1 LAPNEIGVG
10 ARYYY
15 RMPLSRSFPI
25 PLQQHQ
31 RAVSAAFFKLCDKAV
46 EHQKSFAGK
55 RDCSAAPSGIRWS

>member
-25 PLQQHQ
+25 HSSSFAIKLSSIRNPLQANVQGNG
-31 RAVSAAFFKLCDKAV
+31 L
-46 EHQKSFAGK
+46 AGSV
-55 RDCSAAPSGIRWS
+55 RSPL